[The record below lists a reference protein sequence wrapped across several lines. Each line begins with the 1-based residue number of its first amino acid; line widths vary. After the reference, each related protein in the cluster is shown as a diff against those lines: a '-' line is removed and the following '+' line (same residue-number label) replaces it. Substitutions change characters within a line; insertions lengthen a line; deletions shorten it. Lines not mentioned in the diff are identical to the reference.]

1 MCPPLGIYYF
11 SSNFLTILQYACTF
25 LQIFAAKSTLFLF
38 FCTYTFLTFWALLS
52 YRCIRCKKHH
62 QRRGVFRRILCI
74 LLPVI
79 CRIDK
84 TEPAWI
90 APCRFRFS
98 CMLLRNC
105 MLDLSEAYS
114 MFCGGCLWVS
124 SCRIQPESYASAAP
138 RALQAAMP
146 SSFGASLQITLS
158 AASTAPKSAHW
169 SSQECIH
176 SPVPQP

>member
-1 MCPPLGIYYF
+1 MPVHFYGFLPQNPHYFYFLHLHLLDILGTIIVQMYTVQKT
-11 SSNFLTILQYACTF
+11 SSKTGL
-25 LQIFAAKSTLFLF
+25 
-38 FCTYTFLTFWALLS
+38 
-52 YRCIRCKKHH
+52 
-62 QRRGVFRRILCI
+62 FRRILCI

-114 MFCGGCLWVS
+114 MLVEDVCGYL
-124 SCRIQPESYASAAP
+124 P
-138 RALQAAMP
+138 
-146 SSFGASLQITLS
+146 
-158 AASTAPKSAHW
+158 AASSRKVMPVLRRNLRTGLPKSASTRRCPSHR
-169 SSQECIH
+169 SQTGRYSCRRA
-176 SPVPQP
+176 SNCKR

>member
-11 SSNFLTILQYACTF
+11 LSNFLTILQYACTF
-25 LQIFAAKSTLFLF
+25 LRIFAAKSTLFLF
-38 FCTYTFLTFWALLS
+38 LHLHLLDILGTIIVQMYTVQKTSSKTGL
-52 YRCIRCKKHH
+52 
-62 QRRGVFRRILCI
+62 FRRILCI

-105 MLDLSEAYS
+105 MLDLSEVYS
-114 MFCGGCLWVS
+114 MLVEDVCGGCLWVS
-124 SCRIQPESYASAAP
+124 SCCIQSESYASAAP

-158 AASTAPKSAHW
+158 AASTAP
-169 SSQECIH
+169 
-176 SPVPQP
+176 

>member
-1 MCPPLGIYYF
+1 MCPPLVIYYF

-25 LQIFAAKSTLFLF
+25 LRIFAAKSTLFLF
-38 FCTYTFLTFWALLS
+38 FCTYTFLTFV
-52 YRCIRCKKHH
+52 CIRHY
-62 QRRGVFRRILCI
+62 

-105 MLDLSEAYS
+105 MLDLSEVYS
-114 MFCGGCLWVS
+114 MLVEDVCGYL
-124 SCRIQPESYASAAP
+124 P
-138 RALQAAMP
+138 
-146 SSFGASLQITLS
+146 
-158 AASTAPKSAHW
+158 AASSRKVMPVLRRNLRTGLPKSASTRRCPSHR
-169 SSQECIH
+169 SQTGRY
-176 SPVPQP
+176 SFRRASNRKR

>member
-1 MCPPLGIYYF
+1 MCPPLVIYYF

-25 LQIFAAKSTLFLF
+25 LRIFAAKSTLFLF
-38 FCTYTFLTFWALLS
+38 FCTYTFLTFV
-52 YRCIRCKKHH
+52 CIRHY
-62 QRRGVFRRILCI
+62 

-105 MLDLSEAYS
+105 MLDLSEVYS
-114 MFCGGCLWVS
+114 MLVEDVCGYL
-124 SCRIQPESYASAAP
+124 P
-138 RALQAAMP
+138 
-146 SSFGASLQITLS
+146 
-158 AASTAPKSAHW
+158 AASSRKVMPVLRREPCKLQCRHRSVLRCRLRCQLPVLRRNLRTGLPKSASTRRCFSHR
-169 SSQECIH
+169 SQTGRY
-176 SPVPQP
+176 SFRRASNRKR